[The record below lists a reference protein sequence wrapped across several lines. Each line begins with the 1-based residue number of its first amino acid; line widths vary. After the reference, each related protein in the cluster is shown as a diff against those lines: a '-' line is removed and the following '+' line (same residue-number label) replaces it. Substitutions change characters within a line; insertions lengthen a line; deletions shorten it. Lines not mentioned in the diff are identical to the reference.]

1 MKQWSVLALSVAIL
15 VVCLPS
21 TWAEETPAVLGALEI
36 RGLDGLAAAGFE
48 LTKAAGNPTPKEAL
62 ALMLYGA
69 LGTMP
74 GMGILPEGKVRAVW
88 FDNGTAKGGTA
99 LLLPVENGGADYLA
113 NLGQA
118 GWSQESETTEGVQH
132 FIPPD
137 GAGLAWDDV
146 YFQKT
151 GPAALLAAASADDLA
166 KAGQA
171 LAGAPSVLPV
181 EGDAAV
187 QIHPAALAK
196 IFGSKIE
203 ETIDKSMAENPQV
216 PAESAKLGRL
226 TFQGYLAV
234 AKQLEAVVFG
244 LGVADGQINIH
255 TRVAPVAGSTL
266 AQWLTTVKTAA
277 PAASAVN
284 LPGALY
290 AETLHVGDLNLLGPA
305 YFRYMEA
312 MLGLMPQ
319 SADPG
324 FLPKYMDN
332 LKTAWAQLGS
342 DFGIALM
349 TPTKGKP
356 LRAAEYLAL
365 KDVAGVRD
373 ITRNMIQS
381 ENELMKA
388 MASDTNLPVPFQFNL
403 AAGEPREHRGIA
415 IDALTYSLA
424 PAQELAAV
432 WPEDLPKQLAVE
444 MAWLPNG
451 VVVTVGDSGLTDQVV
466 DRALDG
472 GAEPITDLP
481 AWRELFPAPEKD
493 LTAVAHLALFDL
505 LRSYLGI
512 VDAYTGQA
520 TADFVPAGPGNL
532 EGASYLALGG
542 AMSRVR
548 FHLADI
554 AAIGQKLQEA
564 REKAMAEMMKSM
576 EAQGEMQIDVDDDF
590 ESMDEA
596 EYEEYNA
603 GADLPEGGEEAVPA
617 GGQGEPKPPTDTEPA
632 PPLESP
638 VSPDSE

>member
-1 MKQWSVLALSVAIL
+1 MKKWTVLAFSVASL
-15 VVCLPS
+15 CVCLPAS
-21 TWAEETPAVLGALEI
+21 LANTPPAVLGILEI

-48 LTKAAGNPTPKEAL
+48 LSKAAGNPTPKEAL
-62 ALMLYGA
+62 SLMLYGA

-74 GMGILPEGKVRAVW
+74 GMGIQPEGKVRAFW
-88 FDNGTAKGGTA
+88 FENGADQGGTA

-113 NLGQA
+113 NLAQA
-118 GWSQESETTEGVQH
+118 GWSRESDDDAGVQH

-137 GAGLAWDDV
+137 GAGLAWDNV

-151 GPAALLAAASADDLA
+151 GPAMLLAAATADDLA

-171 LAGAPSVLPV
+171 LASVPAVLPV

-187 QIHPAALAK
+187 LLHPAALAK
-196 IFGSKIE
+196 VFGPKIE
-203 ETIDKSMAENPQV
+203 ASMENALAAEV
-216 PAESAKLGRL
+216 PVESAKLGRL
-226 TFQGYLAV
+226 TMKGYLAV
-234 AKQLEAVVFG
+234 AKQLEAAAFG
-244 LGVADGQINIH
+244 LSVADGRVNIH
-255 TRVAPVAGSTL
+255 TRVVPMAGSTL
-266 AQWLTTVKTAA
+266 AQWLATVKPVA
-277 PAASAVN
+277 PAASAVH
-284 LPGALY
+284 LPGALF
-290 AETLHVGDLNLLGPA
+290 AETLNLGDLNLLGPA
-305 YFRYMEA
+305 YFRYVET

-319 SADPG
+319 SADSG

-349 TPTKGKP
+349 TPTKEKP

-365 KDVAGVRD
+365 KDVAVVRD
-373 ITRNMIQS
+373 ITRNMVQS

-388 MASDTNLPVPFQFNL
+388 MASDTNLPVPFQFDL

-424 PAQELAAV
+424 PAKELAAA

-444 MAWLPNG
+444 MAWLPDG
-451 VVVTVGDSGLTDQVV
+451 VVVTVGDSALTDQVV
-466 DRALDG
+466 DRVLDG
-472 GAEPITDLP
+472 VAEPITDLP
-481 AWRELFPAPEKD
+481 AWRELFPAPEKELAD
-493 LTAVAHLALFDL
+493 VAHLALFDL

-512 VDAYTGQA
+512 VDSFTGRA
-520 TADFVPAGPGNL
+520 TADYVPAGPGNL

-542 AMSRVR
+542 AMNRVR
-548 FHLADI
+548 FRLADV

-564 REKAMAEMMKSM
+564 REKAMAELMKSM
-576 EAQGEMQIDVDDDF
+576 EAQGEMQIDVNDDF

-603 GADLPEGGEEAVPA
+603 GADAPAGDDEEALPA
-617 GGQGEPKPPTDTEPA
+617 EEQGEPMPATDAEPATPA
-632 PPLESP
+632 PP
-638 VSPDSE
+638 PDSPSAE